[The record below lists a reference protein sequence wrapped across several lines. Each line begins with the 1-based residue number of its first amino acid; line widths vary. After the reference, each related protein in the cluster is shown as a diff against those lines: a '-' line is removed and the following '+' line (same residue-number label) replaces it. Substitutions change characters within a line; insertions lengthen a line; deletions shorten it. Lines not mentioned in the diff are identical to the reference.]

1 MDRTVLSGRFISLC
15 AALFYGLLAAAPAT
29 AAPID
34 RTVCVWDIAGNAGP
48 TMAIMR
54 EWRIE
59 ALSWGLNAR
68 LVVHTNE
75 GIATEELKAGQC
87 DAAVVTDFRARPFNQ
102 YTGTINAIGAIP
114 DFEHLRLVLQVLA
127 HPQSADKMTQGPY
140 TVMGIAPAG
149 GAYIFVNDRNIN
161 TLAKAAGKK
170 FAVLEHDP
178 MQAQMVARMGATPV
192 GSDVTNF
199 SSRFNNGQV
208 DIIAAPLIVYNP
220 LELYRGLSP
229 DGAIIDYPLLQVTL
243 QMIGR
248 ADRFPAEIAQKS
260 RDYFFRNYDQYVNI
274 LEREAEQVDPRWME
288 PVPESDRPEYEH
300 TMLEGRVELR
310 DQGHYDGEMLS
321 LQRRVRCRIDA
332 SRGECTNPV
341 E

>member
-1 MDRTVLSGRFISLC
+1 MDWIVPSGRFISFC
-15 AALFYGLLAAAPAT
+15 AALLGGLLAANPVA
-29 AAPID
+29 AAPIE

-54 EWRIE
+54 EWQIE

-75 GIATEELKAGQC
+75 GIAAEELKAGQC

-102 YTGTINAIGAIP
+102 YTGTVNAIGAIP

-127 HPQSADKMTQGPY
+127 HPQSADRMTQGPY

-229 DGAIIDYPLLQVTL
+229 NGAIIDFPLLQVTL

-248 ADRFPAEIAQKS
+248 SDRFPADIAQKS
-260 RDYFFRNYDQYVNI
+260 RDYFFSNYDQYVAI

-288 PVPESDRPEYEH
+288 PVPASDRPEYEQ

-310 DQGHYDGEMLS
+310 DQGNYDGDMLS